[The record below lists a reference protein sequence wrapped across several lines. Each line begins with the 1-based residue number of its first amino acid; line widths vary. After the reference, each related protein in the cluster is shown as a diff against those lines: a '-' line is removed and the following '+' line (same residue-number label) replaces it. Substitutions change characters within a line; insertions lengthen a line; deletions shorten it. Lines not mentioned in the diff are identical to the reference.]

1 MSKTLWRVLEFAQPI
16 KYEMLLSVLLGAL
29 TVGSGIALLA
39 TSAYLISA
47 AALHPSIAA
56 LSVAIVGVRFFGI
69 ARGVFRYLER
79 LVSHQAAFRLLAAL
93 RAWLYRALEPLIP
106 ARLLEYARDAQGE
119 VHTLKS
125 GDLLRRIV
133 SDVEMLQN
141 IYLRVVAPPAVA
153 ALIAV
158 GMWLF
163 LGAFGGATFVL
174 PYLALFLLSS
184 VGIPGLSHLLSRKIG
199 KRIVT
204 TRAALHAQLVE
215 SLQGMADLMAYNQ
228 EQQQVERI
236 QSLTTV
242 LNAMQM
248 TMARISGM
256 QGALS
261 NLFMN
266 LTAWTMLLVAIPI
279 VHAGHM
285 PGVLL
290 ALLVLAALASFEAIL
305 PLPAAFQQV
314 GGSLEAARRLFEIA
328 DMQPAVPHITA
339 ASPIP
344 DNFTITMQHVY
355 FQYQDDEPDVLSN
368 ITFTVPWGG
377 CLAIVG
383 PSGAG
388 KSTLVHLLLH
398 FWDPVQGRVLLGG
411 HDLCNY
417 QLDDL
422 YSMVSVVEQDPY
434 LFNTTIRENLLLA
447 RPGATDAELV
457 TAAQRAQLYEFVQ
470 SLPCGYETRIGEQGL
485 RLSGGERQRIALAR
499 AFLKDAPILVL
510 DEPTVHLDAITERA
524 VLQSL
529 RALRLNRT
537 MVTVT
542 HRLAELDLCDEIL
555 VLQEGRIVERGTHES
570 LLGARGRYWRMWLDQ
585 QPCVLK

>member
-1 MSKTLWRVLEFAQPI
+1 MSKTLWRVLVFVRPI
-16 KYEMLLSVLLGAL
+16 KYEMLLAVLLGAL
-29 TVGSGIALLA
+29 TVSSGIALLA

-79 LVSHQAAFRLLAAL
+79 LVSHRATFRLLADL

-106 ARLLEYARDAQGE
+106 ARLLEYAHGE

-141 IYLRVVAPPAVA
+141 IYLRMVAPPAMA
-153 ALIAV
+153 ALIGV

-163 LGAFGGATFVL
+163 LGALGATFVL

-184 VGIPGLSHLLSRKIG
+184 VGIPVLAHLLSRKIG

-204 TRAALHAQLVE
+204 TRAALHTQLVE
-215 SLQGMADLMAYNQ
+215 SLQGMADLIAYNQ
-228 EQQQVERI
+228 EQQQMERI
-236 QSLTTV
+236 QSLTAA
-242 LNAMQM
+242 LGAMQM
-248 TMARISGM
+248 MMARISGM

-290 ALLVLAALASFEAIL
+290 ALLVLAALASFEVVL

-328 DMQPAVPHITA
+328 DMQPAVPQITA

-344 DNFTITMQHVY
+344 DNYTIAMQHVY
-355 FQYQDDEPDVLSN
+355 FQYQDGEPDVLSD
-368 ITFTVPWGG
+368 ITFTVQQRS

-398 FWDPVQGRVLLGG
+398 FWDCQQGQITLGG
-411 HDLCNY
+411 HDLRCY

-457 TAAQRAQLYEFVQ
+457 TAAGRAQLHEFVQ
-470 SLPCGYETRIGEQGL
+470 SLPGGYETRIGEQGL

-524 VLQSL
+524 VLHSF
-529 RALRLNRT
+529 RALRWNHAIV
-537 MVTVT
+537 MVT
-542 HRLAELDLCDEIL
+542 HRLAELDMADEIL
-555 VLQEGRIVERGTHES
+555 VLQEGRIVERGTHDS
-570 LLGARGRYWRMWLDQ
+570 LVRAKGHYWRMWLEQ
-585 QPCVLK
+585 QPFVLR

>member
-1 MSKTLWRVLEFAQPI
+1 MSKTLWRVLEFARPI

-79 LVSHQAAFRLLAAL
+79 LVSHRATFRLLADL

-106 ARLLEYARDAQGE
+106 ARLLEYAHGE

-158 GMWLF
+158 GVWLF
-163 LGAFGGATFVL
+163 LGALGATFVL

-215 SLQGMADLMAYNQ
+215 SLQGMADLIAYNQ
-228 EQQQVERI
+228 EQQQMERI
-236 QSLTTV
+236 QSLTTA
-242 LNAMQM
+242 LGAMQM

-279 VHAGHM
+279 AHAGHM

-290 ALLVLAALASFEAIL
+290 ALLVLAALASFEVVL

-344 DNFTITMQHVY
+344 DNYTITMQHVN
-355 FQYQDDEPDVLSN
+355 FQYQDGEPDALSD

-398 FWDPVQGRVLLGG
+398 FWDCQRGQITLGG
-411 HDLCNY
+411 HDLRRY

-457 TAAQRAQLYEFVQ
+457 TAAGRAQLHEFVQ
-470 SLPCGYETRIGEQGL
+470 SLPGGYETRIGEQGL

-510 DEPTVHLDAITERA
+510 DEPTVHLDALTERA
-524 VLQSL
+524 VLHSF
-529 RALRLNRT
+529 RALRRNHAIV
-537 MVTVT
+537 MVT
-542 HRLAELDLCDEIL
+542 HRLAELDMADEIL
-555 VLQEGRIVERGTHES
+555 VLQEGRIVERGTHDS
-570 LLGARGRYWRMWLDQ
+570 LVRARGRYWRMWQEQ
-585 QPCVLK
+585 QPIVLK